1 MKKTIATLAAAAS
14 VGLFAGA
21 LTLITPQAAEA
32 SGVCYAATTVQ
43 NMNADIAGGATL
55 GEAWQWAVEDGTAS
69 DTKRCWTRV
78 SGHART
84 VHLVVPHLW
93 NAIVNR

>member
-21 LTLITPQAAEA
+21 LTLITPTSAEA
-32 SGVCYAATTVQ
+32 RGVCYAATTSI

-55 GEAWQWAVEDGTAS
+55 GEAWEWAVEDGTAS

-93 NAIVNR
+93 NAIVSR

>member
-32 SGVCYAATTVQ
+32 GGVCYAATTVQ